1 MARNIVVY
9 EKGDIVGHPEFG
21 RGEILEDQ
29 IVKGSKTNGVAVKFD
44 VSGRKDDLDPQDLY
58 PLWGQQCSYMDG
70 AESLRI
76 KLPYSEAIRIY
87 NAMVEIWNENPKS
100 SEEPVEDE
108 NELMGAMSC
117 GRTSFGI
124 SIELL
129 TSEQKAL
136 LKQEIECKDP
146 CIIMVADK
154 EVYPPV
160 FRIGGC

>member
-29 IVKGSKTNGVAVKFD
+29 TVKGSKTGGVTVKFD

-58 PLWGQQCSYMDG
+58 PLWGHENGYLG
-70 AESLRI
+70 KPLRI
-76 KLPYSEAIRIY
+76 KLPYHEAIRIY
-87 NAMVEIWNENPKS
+87 NAMVEIWNENSKN
-100 SEEPVEDE
+100 SEEPVKDE
-108 NELMGAMSC
+108 NELMDAMGC
-117 GRTSFGI
+117 GRSSFGI
-124 SIELL
+124 STELL

-136 LKQEIECKDP
+136 LESVIEEEDFCV
-146 CIIMVADK
+146 IMVADK
-154 EVYPPV
+154 EVYPPI